1 MGDQGV
7 EKWRGALVVA
17 VVLVLVGGAA
27 VLALVTQG
35 DSSERAAA
43 STSTTSTS
51 TSAPSTTSTT
61 AAPSSTPDVEAP
73 VSVPTSGEPVAPS
86 GVWELVGSGID
97 GFLELDEFGQ
107 AAVAVSAD
115 GQTVAT
121 GTRTYEVEEVRV
133 FRWSEDGWQQRGS
146 SIRLEPGPDAFGQAL
161 NFFSMSVELSAD
173 GDTVAALS
181 PADGIARV
189 FEFVDGDWVQLG
201 EDLQDPYA
209 SDSFGAA
216 VALSGDGETVVL
228 GTSIAFRPDPSRVR
242 AFRFDGTDWVQVGDD
257 IVRGGAFGHLLD
269 VSFDGDTFAAAGG
282 AYLVVVFRFDG
293 SEWSS
298 HAIPRAGRSRLGGI
312 ALSADGDTLI
322 VSGPNLL
329 EEDQLGHVRVWRFDG
344 ADWVQ
349 LGTDIIGE
357 TLDDAFGA
365 SVAASADGETVV
377 VGVPGFRGPSDHFGS
392 RPSFDPRGS
401 NSLVRVFRFDG
412 SDWQQLGSDINS
424 WMDGEGFGVFLGTS
438 ADGETVAVSAPEFG
452 TRSTGQLRVFQLE
465 QER

>member
-1 MGDQGV
+1 M
-7 EKWRGALVVA
+7 
-17 VVLVLVGGAA
+17 
-27 VLALVTQG
+27 
-35 DSSERAAA
+35 
-43 STSTTSTS
+43 
-51 TSAPSTTSTT
+51 
-61 AAPSSTPDVEAP
+61 
-73 VSVPTSGEPVAPS
+73 
-86 GVWELVGSGID
+86 
-97 GFLELDEFGQ
+97 
-107 AAVAVSAD
+107 
-115 GQTVAT
+115 
-121 GTRTYEVEEVRV
+121 
-133 FRWSEDGWQQRGS
+133 
-146 SIRLEPGPDAFGQAL
+146 
-161 NFFSMSVELSAD
+161 
-173 GDTVAALS
+173 
-181 PADGIARV
+181 
-189 FEFVDGDWVQLG
+189 
-201 EDLQDPYA
+201 
-209 SDSFGAA
+209 
-216 VALSGDGETVVL
+216 SGDGETVVL

-257 IVRGGAFGHLLD
+257 IVRGGAFGNLLD
-269 VSFDGDTFAAAGG
+269 VSFDGDTFAAAEG
-282 AYLVVVFRFDG
+282 AYLVLVFRFDG
-293 SEWSS
+293 SEWSTR
-298 HAIPRAGRSRLGGI
+298 AIARAGRSRFGRI

-424 WMDGEGFGVFLGTS
+424 WMDGEHFGVFLGTS